1 MAIDLVSAESGTTLA
16 TLDCPGR
23 TREELADYARA
34 SGDLN
39 PLHLDEAFARKA
51 GFGDLVVHGM
61 LNMAALGRL
70 LTDHFEPDTILGF
83 SSRFEGVLLV
93 GEPTRLS
100 MTLLTRA
107 DGIAAVGLEMLTHE
121 GRRIV
126 GGRAMIR
133 LE

>member
-1 MAIDLVSAESGTTLA
+1 MALDLMRAESGTTLA
-16 TLDCPGR
+16 SRDCPGR
-23 TREELADYARA
+23 TREELADYAQA

-100 MTLLTRA
+100 MTLLTVE
-107 DGIAAVGLEMLTHE
+107 DGIAALGLEMLTHE

-126 GGRAMIR
+126 GGRALIR
-133 LE
+133 LR

>member
-1 MAIDLVSAESGTTLA
+1 MAIDLTSVENGTTLA

-23 TREELADYARA
+23 TKEELADYASA

-70 LTDHFEPDTILGF
+70 LTDHFEPNAILGF

-100 MTLLTRA
+100 MTLLART
-107 DGIAAVGLEMLTHE
+107 DGIAAIALEMLAPE

-126 GGRAMIR
+126 GGRATIR
-133 LE
+133 L